1 MKDNKTVATLTPTL
15 AGADFDAIFTEVK
28 HPYKLGL
35 INAEQLRMFH
45 LNVVAN
51 RFKYSELQAF
61 IKRNMGQYVF
71 SRAQLQD
78 YIDRSDNFSVGFDA
92 SIQLQQSIAGN
103 PNMLGE
109 IMLYA
114 FLEEKLG
121 APKILSKIEI
131 ELQASRYASHSD
143 AIHLLLPDSSRPT
156 ASLVFGTSSII
167 GDLGDAVDA
176 AFEKLDQIQANNAVE
191 CQLAESTMFT
201 ESYDLQ
207 VSAAIKN
214 ILIPSPSKAPVYD
227 TAYGIFLAYSL
238 GLDPTKYGN
247 DEYRQLMEKKM
258 DRDIHYYANYIAKK
272 IHNYGLSTHSFYIY
286 VLPLDDADEDKT
298 LIMNAVLFPGGTR

>member
-1 MKDNKTVATLTPTL
+1 MAATLSPTM

-28 HPYKLGL
+28 HSYKLGL
-35 INAEQLRMFH
+35 VNAEQLRMFH
-45 LNVVAN
+45 LNVVTN
-51 RFKYSELQAF
+51 RFKYSDLQAF
-61 IKRNMGQYVF
+61 IKKNMGQYVF

-78 YIDRSDNFSVGFDA
+78 YIDRSDNYSVGFDA
-92 SIQLQQSIAGN
+92 SIQLQQSIASD

-131 ELQASRYASHSD
+131 ELQAPRYASHSD
-143 AIHLLLPDSSRPT
+143 AIHLLLPDASRPT

-176 AFEKLDQIQANNAVE
+176 AFEQLDLIQANDTVE

-201 ESYDLQ
+201 ESYHPQVAATIKDLL
-207 VSAAIKN
+207 V
-214 ILIPSPSKAPVYD
+214 PSQGKAPVYD
-227 TAYGIFLAYSL
+227 TAYGLFLAYSL
-238 GLDPTKYGN
+238 GLDPTRYGH
-247 DEYRQLMEKKM
+247 DDYRRLMEQKM
-258 DRDIHYYANYIAKK
+258 DRDIRDYADEIAKK
-272 IHNYGLSTHSFYIY
+272 IKEHGLSTHSFYIY
-286 VLPLDDADEDKT
+286 VLPLDDADDDKSS
-298 LIMNAVLFPGGTR
+298 IMNAVLFPRGVR